1 MTYKY
6 LILDSR
12 GEPVA
17 HGSSQ
22 DGPDQPVWQLELD
35 SGDIKNVL
43 THEYVSL
50 VSTSE
55 KIPAMEGRIVNRR
68 GNVVSVQAVR
78 ELGEEVRRNLRM
90 PVRFESFLYPISGT
104 WKGRRPVLSND
115 LSCGGAAFYCAH
127 HLEKGE
133 TAQLVI
139 PVTSQPLLVDIK
151 ILRERPSPEP
161 IPLYAAEFVDLIH
174 DQETMIREAVFSIQL
189 QQAFE
194 TQNRQE

>member
-17 HGSSQ
+17 RGSSE
-22 DGPDQPVWQLELD
+22 DGPDRPVWQLEID

-43 THEYVSL
+43 SHEYVSL

-55 KIPAMEGRIVNRR
+55 KVPAMEGRIMDRR
-68 GNVVSVQAVR
+68 GNVVSVQSVR

-90 PVRFESFLYPISGT
+90 PVRFESFLYPVSGA
-104 WKGRRPVLSND
+104 WKGRVPILSND
-115 LSCGGAAFYCAH
+115 LSCGGVAFFCAR
-127 HLEKGE
+127 HLERGE
-133 TAQLVI
+133 TAQIVI
-139 PVTSQPLLVDIK
+139 PVTTQP
-151 ILRERPSPEP
+151 PSPEP
-161 IPLYAAEFVDLIH
+161 IPLYAAEFVDMIH

-189 QQAFE
+189 RQAFE